1 MSRHHPLHAAWR
13 ASAPI
18 PPLLAPV
25 ADQARSAIRQ
35 QLARG
40 VPLRRPAAV
49 AATTTATAPRQ
60 PAQPASTQDII
71 HAARARYARLR
82 AARVANTEAKA

>member
-13 ASAPI
+13 ASVAI

-25 ADQARSAIRQ
+25 ADQARAAIRQ

-49 AATTTATAPRQ
+49 PTTTAPAPRQ
-60 PAQPASTQDII
+60 PAQPASTQALIQ
-71 HAARARYARLR
+71 AARARYARLR
-82 AARVANTEAKA
+82 AARVGTTGAKA